1 MGWFYRDYVRLM
13 AHFDRVLPGKI
24 HRVIYEELVA
34 DLECQVR
41 RLFDFLGL
49 PFEPAC
55 LKYYKNDRAFNSFS
69 NEQVRR
75 PIFTEAVER
84 WRNYEPWL
92 GSLKASLGSV
102 LDAYPGVPEFND

>member
-1 MGWFYRDYVRLM
+1 MYFVSHYS
-13 AHFDRVLPGKI
+13 

-34 DLECQVR
+34 GLEGEVR
-41 RLFDFLGL
+41 RIFDYLGL
-49 PFEPAC
+49 PFESAC
-55 LKYYKNDRAFNSFS
+55 LEYYKSDRAFNSFS

-92 GSLKASLGSV
+92 GPLKAALGSV